1 MGGKEYNEYMKQYI
15 FKAAEIFVNILMGL
29 SALGAVVAIAYIIF
43 LAQGSGMEKIVACYF
58 IIIGFGA
65 MIMEQFLEM
74 KGKRIAFYKQHSLL
88 SFLYF
93 VFIIGEITAISIYYL
108 LSKVKVI
115 QESRESIYFAL
126 YAGIFGGISIW
137 YVYHLF
143 KKNVS
148 YGDLKMFI
156 QPFVLVVTMWGYV
169 LDKFGVYKKYAIFF
183 AAFIFSVSFIIDM
196 ISYYKR
202 EKIETV
208 DVKIEKVSTVYE
220 VCIISDNKIEYNYK
234 ITLKA
239 NQREE

>member
-1 MGGKEYNEYMKQYI
+1 MGGKENNEYMKKYI
-15 FKAAEIFVNILMGL
+15 FKAAEMFVNILIVL

-43 LAQGSGMEKIVACYF
+43 LAQGSGMEKFVACYL
-58 IIIGFGA
+58 IIIVFGA

-93 VFIIGEITAISIYYL
+93 VFIIGEIIAISIYYL

-115 QESRESIYFAL
+115 QESKEGIYFAL
-126 YAGIFGGISIW
+126 YAGIFGGIAIW
-137 YVYHLF
+137 YVYHLWH
-143 KKNVS
+143 KNVS

-156 QPFVLVVTMWGYV
+156 QPFVLVVTMWGYM
-169 LDKFGVYKKYAIFF
+169 LDKFGIYKKYAIFF

-196 ISYYKR
+196 LSYYKS

-234 ITLKA
+234 ITLKT
-239 NQREE
+239 NQRDE

>member
-1 MGGKEYNEYMKQYI
+1 MGGKEHNEYMKQYI
-15 FKAAEIFVNILMGL
+15 FKAAEIFVNILMVL

-43 LAQGSGMEKIVACYF
+43 LAQGSGMEKIVACYL
-58 IIIGFGA
+58 IIIVFGA

-156 QPFVLVVTMWGYV
+156 QPFVLVVT
-169 LDKFGVYKKYAIFF
+169 IFF

>member
-1 MGGKEYNEYMKQYI
+1 MKQYI
-15 FKAAEIFVNILMGL
+15 FKAAEIFVNILMVL

-43 LAQGSGMEKIVACYF
+43 LAQGSGMEKIVACYL
-58 IIIGFGA
+58 IIIVFGA

-156 QPFVLVVTMWGYV
+156 QPFVLVVT
-169 LDKFGVYKKYAIFF
+169 IFF

>member
-1 MGGKEYNEYMKQYI
+1 MKQYI
-15 FKAAEIFVNILMGL
+15 FKAAEIFVNILMVL

-43 LAQGSGMEKIVACYF
+43 LAQGSGMEKIVACYL
-58 IIIGFGA
+58 IIIVFGA

-108 LSKVKVI
+108 LSKVEVI
-115 QESRESIYFAL
+115 QESRESLYFAL

-156 QPFVLVVTMWGYV
+156 QPFVLVV
-169 LDKFGVYKKYAIFF
+169 